1 MSDLVFI
8 AFPSEQKAEEVRDKV
23 LEMQKEYLIEL
34 GDAVVAVKDSS
45 GRIKLN
51 QLVNTTATGAI
62 SGAFWGTLIGLIF
75 LNPLLGTALGAAS
88 GALGGSLTDVG
99 INDDFMKEAAGALQ
113 PGTAGLFLLV
123 RKMTT
128 DKVLAD
134 LRGIGGTVMRT
145 SFDETKEA
153 ALREALAGRAAAAPR
168 RRHSLAPVLQ
178 LLRRD
183 RVCTDCPDFW
193 RTASADAKDSA
204 HKAAS
209 IPPRLGPPRPLLG
222 NACTII

>member
-8 AFPSEQKAEEVRDKV
+8 AFPTEQKAEEVRDKI

-34 GDAVVAVKDSS
+34 GDAVVAVKDDK

-51 QLVNTTATGAI
+51 QLMNTTAAGAV
-62 SGAFWGTLIGLIF
+62 SGALWGTLIGLIF
-75 LNPLLGTALGAAS
+75 LNPLLGTAIGAAS

-99 INDDFMKEAAGALQ
+99 INDQFMKDAASALQ

-134 LRGIGGTVMRT
+134 LKGIGGTVMRT
-145 SFDETKEA
+145 SFDETNET
-153 ALREALAGRAAAAPR
+153 ALREALAGRTAAE
-168 RRHSLAPVLQ
+168 
-178 LLRRD
+178 
-183 RVCTDCPDFW
+183 T
-193 RTASADAKDSA
+193 TA
-204 HKAAS
+204 KA
-209 IPPRLGPPRPLLG
+209 G
-222 NACTII
+222 

>member
-1 MSDLVFI
+1 MHVIRSEGHILCAQTKGFNIQRGVRNMSDLVFI

-34 GDAVVAVKDSS
+34 GDAVVAVKDSN

-153 ALREALAGRAAAAPR
+153 ALREALAGRAAAATP
-168 RRHSLAPVLQ
+168 
-178 LLRRD
+178 
-183 RVCTDCPDFW
+183 
-193 RTASADAKDSA
+193 ASPQAGTSA
-204 HKAAS
+204 ATPAA
-209 IPPRLGPPRPLLG
+209 
-222 NACTII
+222 

>member
-8 AFPSEQKAEEVRDKV
+8 AFDSEQKAEEVREKV
-23 LEMQKEYLIEL
+23 LAMQKEYLIEL
-34 GDAVVAVKDSS
+34 GDAVVAVKDVN

-51 QLVNTTATGAI
+51 QLINTTATGAI

-75 LNPLLGTALGAAS
+75 LNPLLGMGIGAAS
-88 GALGGSLTDVG
+88 GALGGKLTDVG
-99 INDDFMKEAAGALQ
+99 INDDFMKNAAGALK

-134 LRGIGGTVMRT
+134 LKGVGGTVIRT

-153 ALREALAGRAAAAPR
+153 ALRDALAGQAAAGA
-168 RRHSLAPVLQ
+168 
-178 LLRRD
+178 
-183 RVCTDCPDFW
+183 
-193 RTASADAKDSA
+193 
-204 HKAAS
+204 KAA
-209 IPPRLGPPRPLLG
+209 PP
-222 NACTII
+222 A

>member
-23 LEMQKEYLIEL
+23 LAMQKEYLIEL
-34 GDAVVAVKDSS
+34 GDAVVAVKDEN
-45 GRIKLN
+45 GRVKLN
-51 QLVNTTATGAI
+51 QLINTTATGAI

-75 LNPLLGTALGAAS
+75 LNPLLGMGIGAAS
-88 GALGGSLTDVG
+88 GAIGGKLTDVG
-99 INDDFMKEAAGALQ
+99 INDDFMKETAGALQ

-134 LRGIGGTVMRT
+134 LKGVGGTVMRT

-153 ALREALAGRAAAAPR
+153 ALREALAGHAATNAAP
-168 RRHSLAPVLQ
+168 A
-178 LLRRD
+178 
-183 RVCTDCPDFW
+183 T
-193 RTASADAKDSA
+193 
-204 HKAAS
+204 
-209 IPPRLGPPRPLLG
+209 
-222 NACTII
+222 